1 MPEGLLEGLKPE
13 QVMNLFTYLQGEGP
27 PAPGVTAAPAPRP

>member
-13 QVMNLFTYLQGEGP
+13 DQRDLIAYLAGKSQVPLQ
-27 PAPGVTAAPAPRP
+27 PAEPGGAN